1 MTYIPETIMFAS
13 KNDADLGLNELINAA
28 LENDNFLS
36 YNQFKKIVHEKEM
49 RCNPNLGWSV
59 DMLREAK
66 HFMCH
71 HFHIVELPPMQMFDD

>member
-1 MTYIPETIMFAS
+1 MYTSETIMFAS
-13 KNDADLGLNELINAA
+13 EIDANLGVETLINAA
-28 LENDNFLS
+28 LGNNNFLS
-36 YNQFKKIVHEKEM
+36 YNQFKKIVHGKEM

-71 HFHIVELPPMQMFDD
+71 HFHIVELLPMQMFDD